1 MIDNKER
8 IKKLL
13 KFGEDTYY
21 YAQIIKR
28 RKDNPTLSKSEVKIS
43 SVFLTSPKKL
53 DEYWDFLTERANLEN
68 ARIYISLTPR
78 SLRKYTSLCLME
90 FSKRVLNNSYEKAWR
105 VTDSVALSKN
115 TIQTRGIIEGGGRW
129 IVDIDS
135 TYTEYKNAVLNF
147 LWLEKGVR
155 IEELLETPNGFHLV
169 VRPFNYMGL
178 LKDFRDTKDRND
190 YTFQKNN
197 ETYKFTLRR
206 EGNTILYAP

>member
-178 LKDFRDTKDRND
+178 LKDFRDTKDRDD